1 MEWPSLKALIRNSSV
16 DLHEE
21 QEQLTKY
28 QHVFSKSDWDLGA
41 TSKVQY
47 YINIGS
53 ATPIRQK
60 STLETGRDRQV
71 NNLVKEEMG
80 YDSNSPWLSP
90 VILVTKK
97 EASQKLCLD
106 HRQLDSVTVKDAIS
120 QPRINDS
127 LDGPSGT
134 SGIST
139 LDVWH
144 PGKGRLALEGL
155 QALSYVKLHKRW
167 TIRNEIAYHL
177 D

>member
-1 MEWPSLKALIRNSSV
+1 MCFQRVIGTW
-16 DLHEE
+16 
-21 QEQLTKY
+21 EQLTKKY
-28 QHVFSKSDWDLGA
+28 RECQCH
-41 TSKVQY
+41 TY
-47 YINIGS
+47 S
-53 ATPIRQK
+53 AKKAPWKQD
-60 STLETGRDRQV
+60 ETYRQV

-80 YDSNSPWLSP
+80 CDSNSPWLSP
-90 VILVTKK
+90 VILVTKCK
-97 EASQKLCLD
+97 KQASQKLCLD